1 MRQFFIYDFVE
12 KSNVKKVPFLDYM
25 NDREFAENSR
35 LFMNSLFL
43 NRDGAVLFTKKILR
57 DIKKVR

>member
-12 KSNVKKVPFLDYM
+12 KANVKKVPFLDYM
-25 NDREFAENSR
+25 NDHEFAENSR